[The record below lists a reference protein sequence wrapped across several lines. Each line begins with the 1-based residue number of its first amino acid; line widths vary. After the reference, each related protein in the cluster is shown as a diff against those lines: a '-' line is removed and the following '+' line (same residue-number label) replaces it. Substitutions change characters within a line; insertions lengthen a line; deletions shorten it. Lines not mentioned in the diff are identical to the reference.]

1 MADAELVGLLLVLIW
16 AAVLVPPAAGARAS
30 REAEFLGSIRP
41 GDNPLV
47 GTLGRAHTDFGAVD
61 QPRFRPALTAN
72 ARRRQVLGGLVV
84 AMGATLILGLMPA
97 FRLLLVVHLFLV
109 NSCLAYVGLL
119 VHMRDQQTAR
129 SHLGS
134 TAPVRRL
141 AIAAEPAYAYAS
153 TADEFGSDDDL
164 GFFPAEDE
172 EMRSFAAAYADAE
185 ADAYEDDVYED
196 YAYEAYGYEAYGY
209 SDDDEADDEAEA
221 AYVDELGLALPA

>member
-1 MADAELVGLLLVLIW
+1 MADAVLVALLLVLIW

-47 GTLGRAHTDFGAVD
+47 GTLGRGHTDFDAGD

-84 AMGATLILGLMPA
+84 AMGATLLLGLVPA
-97 FRLLLVVHLFLV
+97 FHLLLVVHLFLV

-119 VHMRDQQTAR
+119 VHMRDTQADR
-129 SHLGS
+129 SRVGS
-134 TAPVRRL
+134 ATTAPAL
-141 AIAAEPAYAYAS
+141 EIAAEPAI
-153 TADEFGSDDDL
+153 
-164 GFFPAEDE
+164 
-172 EMRSFAAAYADAE
+172 AYADAYE
-185 ADAYEDDVYED
+185 GGYEDDLGSFPEEVEEPSYAEAD
-196 YAYEAYGYEAYGY
+196 GRDAGYAYESHGYESYGYESYGDESY
-209 SDDDEADDEAEA
+209 ADAGYEGEADDEAEA